1 MTTLATLA
9 TVIDPGAVQ
18 PPGTEGLVSIM
29 SWVKWLAL
37 ALAVAGLMVGGA
49 MMTVQSRRGEGGEHV
64 GRLGGTL
71 AGVVV
76 ISAAAALVGFLAT

>member
-1 MTTLATLA
+1 MTLATLA

-29 SWVKWLAL
+29 SWVKWVAL

-49 MMTVQSRRGEGGEHV
+49 MVNAELWSRR
-64 GRLGGTL
+64 
-71 AGVVV
+71 AGPPDAVEP
-76 ISAAAALVGFLAT
+76 TR